1 MWPQWL
7 HWRGL
12 VESSVRRLR
21 GGLTLIT
28 LVTRHAAA
36 GARGGHVVVTRGPGV
51 GVWVG
56 RRPATNHSSVLRRGP
71 IRGQY
76 HGVMR
81 TNQRPVSPVSAE
93 VVVATVVGELAHSG
107 GHLQPGAGGQV
118 GNTGRLMGA
127 PYFYRPYITYDRYI
141 DAEQST
147 NSNHKC

>member
-1 MWPQWL
+1 
-7 HWRGL
+7 
-12 VESSVRRLR
+12 
-21 GGLTLIT
+21 
-28 LVTRHAAA
+28 
-36 GARGGHVVVTRGPGV
+36 
-51 GVWVG
+51 
-56 RRPATNHSSVLRRGP
+56 
-71 IRGQY
+71 
-76 HGVMR
+76 MR

-107 GHLQPGAGGQV
+107 GHLQPGAGQV